1 MRAVQVERFGGPEV
15 LRIVELPVPEPGPG
29 ELLIRVA
36 RAGLNFGDTHQ
47 RRNQYIAKHEL
58 PVVLGGEVAGVVER
72 VGQPTERQLPDS
84 AVQATKIHQRVAATP
99 VFEPGERVIALLGTG
114 GYAEYAVA
122 PAARTFRIP
131 EGVSDDD
138 ALALLIQGL
147 TAWHLWRTSGRLA
160 EGESVVVHSAAG
172 GVGSLLTQ
180 LAKPMGAGRV
190 IATAGSEERRAE
202 AIELGADVA
211 VAPDVGE
218 GADRGPGGEDGGG
231 AARVGGDDPRT
242 GPLTEALIAAND
254 GRPVDIVLDAA
265 GGAVFAQSLA
275 ALGPFGRIVAY
286 GNSTREKVP
295 VTNGELLKESRAV
308 VGFWLMHLL
317 DRRDMLE
324 QPLADLFARA
334 ARGDLR
340 PRLGGTYPL
349 ADAARAHE
357 DLEARRTTG
366 KLTLDATV

>member
-1 MRAVQVERFGGPEV
+1 MRAVQITEFGGPEV
-15 LRIVELPVPEPGPG
+15 LKLAELPVPEPREG
-29 ELLIRVA
+29 ELLIRVS

-72 VGQPTERQLPDS
+72 AAGDFS
-84 AVQATKIHQRVAATP
+84 A
-99 VFEPGERVIALLGTG
+99 GERVIALLRTG

-131 EGVSDDD
+131 DGVTDDD

-147 TAWHLWRTSGRLA
+147 TAWHLWRTSAHLA

-202 AIELGADVA
+202 ALALGADVA
-211 VAPDVGE
+211 VDPGTDGDGAAVAESAASERPPGE
-218 GADRGPGGEDGGG
+218 RRDRG
-231 AARVGGDDPRT
+231 A
-242 GPLTEALIAAND
+242 GPLTDRLIAAND
-254 GRPVDIVLDAA
+254 GRPVDVVLDAA
-265 GGAVFAQSLA
+265 GGTVFAQSLA

-324 QPLADLFARA
+324 APLADLFARA
-334 ARGDLR
+334 VRGELR
-340 PRLGGTYPL
+340 PRVGGTYPL

-366 KLTLDATV
+366 KLTLDLTS

>member
-1 MRAVQVERFGGPEV
+1 MRAVQIAEFGGPEV
-15 LRIVELPVPEPGPG
+15 LRVAQLATPEPGPG
-29 ELLIRVA
+29 EVLIRVS

-58 PVVLGGEVAGVVER
+58 PVVLGGEVAGTVER
-72 VGQPTERQLPDS
+72 
-84 AVQATKIHQRVAATP
+84 AAGG
-99 VFEPGERVIALLGTG
+99 FAEGERVIALLRTG

-131 EGVSDDD
+131 DGVSDDD

-147 TAWHLWRTSGRLA
+147 TAWHLWRTSAHLA
-160 EGESVVVHSAAG
+160 EGESVVVQSAAG

-190 IATAGSEERRAE
+190 IATAGSEKRRAE

-211 VAPDVGE
+211 VDPD
-218 GADRGPGGEDGGG
+218 AED
-231 AARVGGDDPRT
+231 
-242 GPLTEALIAAND
+242 LTAALIEAN
-254 GRPVDIVLDAA
+254 GGKPVDVVLDAA
-265 GGAVFAQSLA
+265 GGTVFAQSLA
-275 ALGPFGRIVAY
+275 ALAPFGRIVAY

-334 ARGDLR
+334 ARGELR
-340 PRLGGTYPL
+340 PRVGGTYPL
-349 ADAARAHE
+349 ADVARAHE

-366 KLTLDATV
+366 KLTLDATA

>member
-1 MRAVQVERFGGPEV
+1 MRAVQLTQFGGPEV
-15 LRIVELPVPEPGPG
+15 LQVAELPMPEPGPG

-72 VGQPTERQLPDS
+72 VGPPMQGSGRNAGPMLHP
-84 AVQATKIHQRVAATP
+84 AG
-99 VFEPGERVIALLGTG
+99 FEVGERVIALLRMG

-131 EGVSDDD
+131 DGVSDDD

-147 TAWHLWRTSGRLA
+147 TAWHLWRTSAHLV

-211 VAPDVGE
+211 VDPDVDDLTAALVE
-218 GADRGPGGEDGGG
+218 ANGG
-231 AARVGGDDPRT
+231 AP
-242 GPLTEALIAAND
+242 I
-254 GRPVDIVLDAA
+254 DIVLDAA
-265 GGAVFAQSLA
+265 GGTVFAQSLA
-275 ALGPFGRIVAY
+275 ALAPFGRIVAY
-286 GNSTREKVP
+286 GNSTREKVA

-324 QPLADLFARA
+324 RPLADLFARA
-334 ARGDLR
+334 ARGELR

-366 KLTLDATV
+366 KLTLDPTI

>member
-1 MRAVQVERFGGPEV
+1 MRAVQLTEFGGPEV
-15 LRIVELPVPEPGPG
+15 LQVAELAVPEPGPG
-29 ELLIRVA
+29 EVLIRVA

-72 VGQPTERQLPDS
+72 SGSPMQGSSGNAGQVLHPPE
-84 AVQATKIHQRVAATP
+84 
-99 VFEPGERVIALLGTG
+99 FEAGERVIALLRTG

-131 EGVSDDD
+131 DGVSDDD

-147 TAWHLWRTSGRLA
+147 TAWHLWRTSAHLA

-190 IATAGSEERRAE
+190 IATAGSEKRRAE
-202 AIELGADVA
+202 AVELGADVA
-211 VAPDVGE
+211 VDPGTDDGDAVG
-218 GADRGPGGEDGGG
+218 AG
-231 AARVGGDDPRT
+231 AADGDGRAGERRDREA
-242 GPLTEALIAAND
+242 GPLTERLVAAND
-254 GRPVDIVLDAA
+254 GYPVDIVLDAA

-275 ALGPFGRIVAY
+275 ALAPFGRIVAY

-324 QPLADLFARA
+324 APLADLFARA
-334 ARGDLR
+334 ARGELR
-340 PRLGGTYPL
+340 PRVGGTYPL

-366 KLTLDATV
+366 KLTLDLTA